1 MGFLLCMKAM
11 MEVYI
16 SIMNRKPGLPQ
27 RSSIIFWLALA
38 MIALAGVALLWYTT
52 PHGLALVND
61 SVNYIDGARNMLA
74 GHGYSRILGN
84 GNYAPVTNF
93 PPFYSMVLAVFLLAG
108 LDGITATWWVSIIF
122 FAFNLVLI
130 GWLGRKVTGSGLFG
144 VLTSFLFLLN
154 ESFLNFHTFALSE
167 PVFIFTFFLCLV
179 FLVKYLE
186 KPVWYWIAL
195 SGLFASLAYLTRYIG
210 IALFVT
216 AIAALVIFLPGLKR
230 KLKSVLFFLAGA
242 MPAVAAWTVRNILQ
256 TGSATNR
263 QSMWHVIPGEA
274 IQEGVLSFWSWLLPE
289 RYNLIERFIGFWQFL
304 LFLLLIIALAA
315 VIILSLRFWLLKT
328 KPGLKIQF
336 TWVIVIQAAAYLVLL
351 VFTIAYLDASVNF
364 EDRILMP
371 IYNMLLLLI
380 VAGLYW
386 LWTRKKW
393 LFKAAAVF
401 ITLALMLSFVEDTMD
416 TIKLNRSQGQG
427 FANEYWTESQ
437 TMAELARHPD
447 LLVYTNRPRAVNLFL
462 DRGAYILPSRL
473 NPSTGLPWADYE
485 KTVSSIRQRVL
496 DGKALLVVFDYEN
509 ATSDE
514 EGQALMQDLTEGLP
528 LLVEYSDGIIFG
540 YAQK

>member
-1 MGFLLCMKAM
+1 
-11 MEVYI
+11 
-16 SIMNRKPGLPQ
+16 MNRDQKLAQ
-27 RSSIIFWLALA
+27 RSSFLFWLALVL
-38 MIALAGVALLWYTT
+38 IALAGAALLWYTT

-61 SVNYIDGARNMLA
+61 SVNYIDGARNMLT

-84 GNYAPVTNF
+84 GDFAAVTNF
-93 PPFYSMVLAVFLLAG
+93 PPFYSMILAVFLLTG

-122 FAFNLVLI
+122 FAANLVLV
-130 GWLGRKVTGSGLFG
+130 GWLGRKVTGSCIFG

-167 PVFIFTFFLCLV
+167 PVFLFTFFLCLA
-179 FLVKYLE
+179 FLLRYLE
-186 KPVWYWIAL
+186 KPLWYWIVL

-216 AIAALVIFLPGLKR
+216 AIAALIIFLPGLMN
-230 KLKSVLFFLAGA
+230 KLKSVLLFLAGA
-242 MPAVAAWTVRNILQ
+242 LPAVATWTIRNILQ

-289 RYNLIERFIGFWQFL
+289 RYNLIERFIGFWQVL
-304 LFLLLIIALAA
+304 LFVLMAVFLLLIIF
-315 VIILSLRFWLLKT
+315 LSVRFWVSKN
-328 KPGLKIQF
+328 KPGLQTQI
-336 TWVIVIQAAAYLVLL
+336 TWVIGMQAAVYLVLL
-351 VFTIAYLDASVNF
+351 VITIAYLDASVNF

-371 IYNMLLLLI
+371 MYNMLLLLI
-380 VAGLYW
+380 LAGLYW
-386 LWTRKKW
+386 LWKRKKW
-393 LFKAAAVF
+393 IFKAAAVV

-416 TIKLNRSQGQG
+416 TVKLNRSQGQG

-437 TMAELARHPD
+437 TMAELAKHPD
-447 LLVYTNRPRAVNLFL
+447 MVVYTNRPRAVNLFL

-485 KTVSSIRQRVL
+485 KTVGTIRQRVL
-496 DGKALLVVFDYEN
+496 DGKALLAVFDYES
-509 ATSDE
+509 AMSDE
-514 EGQALMQDLTEGLP
+514 DGQALMHDLTEGLP

-540 YAQK
+540 YDPK